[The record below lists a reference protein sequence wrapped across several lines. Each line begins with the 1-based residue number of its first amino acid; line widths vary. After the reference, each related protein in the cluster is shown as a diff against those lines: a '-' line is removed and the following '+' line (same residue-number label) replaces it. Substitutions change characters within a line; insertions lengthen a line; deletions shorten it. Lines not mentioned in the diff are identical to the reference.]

1 MHERLRLCMRQRI
14 TFIIMWTNAQK
25 LAAVVTEWARPAVL
39 QIASG
44 KLTQLPMFNSLQ
56 GVMMSSGLVGQGY
69 SLAEDIKPL
78 MRPVV
83 DALIEPTLAQYMGNI
98 PDEAIP
104 QVARNIVDKIKADGG
119 TLSVFDGLLTFE
131 EADIT
136 ELDELLQKNLPIEA
150 ADRYT
155 VIH

>member
-1 MHERLRLCMRQRI
+1 
-14 TFIIMWTNAQK
+14 
-25 LAAVVTEWARPAVL
+25 
-39 QIASG
+39 
-44 KLTQLPMFNSLQ
+44 
-56 GVMMSSGLVGQGY
+56 MSSGLVGQGY

-83 DALIEPTLAQYMGNI
+83 DALIEPMLAQYMGNI

-104 QVARNIVDKIKADGG
+104 QVARNIVDKIKEDGG